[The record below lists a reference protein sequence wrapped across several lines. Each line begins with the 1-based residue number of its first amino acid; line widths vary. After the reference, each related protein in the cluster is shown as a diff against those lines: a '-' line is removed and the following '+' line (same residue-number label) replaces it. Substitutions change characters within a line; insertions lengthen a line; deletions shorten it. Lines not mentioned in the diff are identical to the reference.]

1 MKNDNISKLKSA
13 RKELDA
19 LDSRIKELS
28 VLRNNLIVELRESGM
43 SVTDIAQ
50 FGGVSRE
57 YIHRNILPKT

>member
-57 YIHRNILPKT
+57 YIHRKILTKT